1 MIRFHN
7 TFRILVNTVL
17 AATFTLVLV
26 SGCAASPDAP
36 TQVRNALAPTGELR
50 VGLILDNPALVTK
63 DAASGELRGVA
74 VDLGKNLAMR
84 LGVTFEAVG
93 YPGVAKLVE
102 SAKANEW
109 DVAFLAFDPART
121 SEMGFSAPYMEVENT
136 YLVTANSRITNISEI
151 DQPGIRVAV
160 PEKSAPDLFLSRSL
174 KRAVL
179 VRGKGGAAAAVEIL
193 NSGQADAFAANRQL
207 LTAAAAKL
215 PGSRVLEGRFSAVQH
230 AVAVAKGRGAGMA
243 YLRQYV
249 EEVKASGLVQQ
260 AINRAGL
267 IGVNVAPMAK

>member
-174 KRAVL
+174 KNAVL